1 MSDLRPRG
9 VSLELG
15 GEKRE
20 LLFTLNVMDDIQN
33 RTGEPV
39 FSTLQKLF
47 EKEEMNGAVKLL
59 LSSLLTDEAERK
71 KWMDPK
77 STLKPVSE
85 KEAGWLVDVGNIGEA
100 VTAILTA
107 YRISMP
113 EAEEDEEPDPN
124 VKSGRS

>member
-20 LLFTLNVMDDIQN
+20 LLFTLNVMDDIQS

-47 EKEEMNGAVKLL
+47 EKEEMNSAVKLL

-100 VTAILTA
+100 VNAILTA

-113 EAEEDEEPDPN
+113 EAGEDEEPDPN

>member
-9 VSLELG
+9 VPLELG

-20 LLFTLNVMDDIQN
+20 LLFTLNVMDDIQS

-85 KEAGWLVDVGNIGEA
+85 KEVGWLVDIGNIGEA
-100 VTAILTA
+100 VNAILTA

>member
-1 MSDLRPRG
+1 MSDLSPRG
-9 VSLELG
+9 VPLDLG

-20 LLFTLNVMDDIQN
+20 LVFTLNVMDDIQS
-33 RTGEPV
+33 RTGDPV
-39 FSTLQKLF
+39 FSTLQALF
-47 EKEEMNGAVKLL
+47 EKEKMNGAVKLL

-77 STLKPVSE
+77 SALKPISE
-85 KEAGWLVDVGNIGEA
+85 KEAGWLVDVGNIGEI
-100 VTAILTA
+100 VNAILTA

>member
-9 VSLELG
+9 VTIDVG

-20 LLFTLNVMDDIQN
+20 LLFTLNVMDDIQG

-39 FSTLQKLF
+39 FSCLQKLF
-47 EKEEMNGAVKLL
+47 EKESLNASVRIL

-71 KWMDPK
+71 KWMDPT
-77 STLKPVSE
+77 SEAKPVSE
-85 KEAGWLVDVGNIGEA
+85 KEAGWLIDVGNIGEI
-100 VTAILTA
+100 VNAILEA

-113 EAEEDEEPDPN
+113 EADEEENADPN
-124 VKSGRS
+124 VKSGHS